1 MVFKSFS
8 IERRLMKQYQEHSEN
23 ITSEEL
29 KRGRIEGATGSFSSF
44 WETLRF
50 FWRWSWLVI
59 LWQKDHLRSVR

>member
-29 KRGRIEGATGSFSSF
+29 KRGRIEELPAHSR
-44 WETLRF
+44 RF
-50 FWRWSWLVI
+50 
-59 LWQKDHLRSVR
+59 